1 MLDGGYH
8 WGWYFILH
16 CKKSVIIFKDQ
27 NATILINM
35 MRYTLPE
42 RICFPSDEWINNNV
56 RHNFLNKQKMEHT
69 DIYISKAKNIW

>member
-1 MLDGGYH
+1 
-8 WGWYFILH
+8 
-16 CKKSVIIFKDQ
+16 
-27 NATILINM
+27 M

-69 DIYISKAKNIW
+69 DIYISKAKNI